1 MPELA
6 WINVA
11 VIVLGGIAIVLLAPP
26 KRTEEPMLV
35 LTRKPGERFVIGNG
49 PDAVFVTVIEIDH
62 GKVRL
67 GIEAPKHLEVDRE
80 EIRQRKDAQRGAE

>member
-26 KRTEEPMLV
+26 KRTEEKSMV
-35 LTRKPGERFVIGNG
+35 S
-49 PDAVFVTVIEIDH
+49 
-62 GKVRL
+62 
-67 GIEAPKHLEVDRE
+67 
-80 EIRQRKDAQRGAE
+80 